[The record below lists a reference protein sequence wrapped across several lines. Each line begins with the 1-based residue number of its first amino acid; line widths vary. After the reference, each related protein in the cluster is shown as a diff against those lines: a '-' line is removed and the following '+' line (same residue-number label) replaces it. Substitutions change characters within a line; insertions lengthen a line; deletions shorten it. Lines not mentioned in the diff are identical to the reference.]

1 MAFRTSHEPQ
11 ETLLPLRVHFTAD
24 DLARTRVAKAP
35 DPMWELVTSLHRIQ
49 VPSGLRYRPWLGHV
63 RTRMRATPRLRGAL
77 RLLTTLVPERGAFP
91 DFLTPPSASCHEGFG
106 GALEQISATPQHRV
120 QSELHAMYRGRRTP
134 SWVRRLAD
142 GDREHRRDL
151 HAAMRVYHSEVVR
164 PVWAELG
171 ESFLADRAQRGHALL
186 DGGVDRLLSTLSPAV
201 RWDAPVLT
209 ADYPLERDLYLNGRG
224 ITLVPSSFCQRNPV
238 SLIDPD
244 LPPVLVYPLTGSPGH
259 VGRSLDAVDVAALG
273 PVVPEGLAALLGH
286 SRALALLALRH
297 PCSTTELARRVGV
310 SAGTASRHATALR
323 AAGLV
328 TSTRHGSVMLH
339 HATHLGRKMTA

>member
-1 MAFRTSHEPQ
+1 
-11 ETLLPLRVHFTAD
+11 LPLRVHFTAE
-24 DLARTRVAKAP
+24 DLARTRVATEP

-49 VPSGLRYRPWLGHV
+49 APSDLRYRPWLGHV
-63 RTRMRATPRLRGAL
+63 RTRMRATPRLRGSL
-77 RLLTTLVPERGAFP
+77 RVLTMLVPERGAFP
-91 DFLTPPSASCHEGFG
+91 DFLTPPSTSGYEGFD
-106 GALEQISATPQHRV
+106 GALELIGATPQHRV
-120 QSELHAMYRGRRTP
+120 RPDLATTYRRGRMP

-142 GDREHRRDL
+142 GDRDHRRDL

-171 ESFLADRAQRGHALL
+171 ESFLADRTLRGQALL
-186 DGGVDRLLSTLSPAV
+186 DGGVDRLLSTLSPSI
-201 RWDAPVLT
+201 RWDPPVLT
-209 ADYPLERDLYLNGRG
+209 ADYPRERDLYLNGRG

-244 LPPVLVYPLTGSPGH
+244 LPPVLVYPLTGDRGQ
-259 VGRSLDAVDVAALG
+259 VGGSLDAADTAGDLG
-273 PVVPEGLAALLGH
+273 AVVPEGLAALLGH
-286 SRALALLALRH
+286 SRALALLTLRH

-328 TSTRHGSVMLH
+328 TSTRHRNLMVH
-339 HATHLGRKMTA
+339 HVTRLGRQLTATA